1 MKYTYQVKFFIKSI
15 DFISFTE
22 HILRNDS
29 SDFKNMF

>member
-15 DFISFTE
+15 VSS
-22 HILRNDS
+22 HILKNDS